1 MYSKLSNGPG
11 FQNTEKDRLG
21 SGGVRVPGSP
31 FTGAKKW
38 PTSSQTH
45 LAPCPCLAQNAYNSR
60 DYLRVKGP

>member
-1 MYSKLSNGPG
+1 MGQVFSTQRKRDWGVV
-11 FQNTEKDRLG
+11 G
-21 SGGVRVPGSP
+21 SESQGTHSL
-31 FTGAKKW
+31 GAKRW